1 MKDKNNNHIVN
12 VQDLLEIESVRSK
25 RKHPCDINKH
35 EEGKLLNDYFS
46 KSKGEFI
53 PLLDM
58 PLSYMVRAFNKTLQE
73 LYNLKENRKE
83 GKKFKVTL
91 NSDESYSI
99 IIEAENELEAN
110 KMATEKFNNQNPP
123 YIDFKIED
131 GQGFDI
137 IDTEEIKE

>member
-1 MKDKNNNHIVN
+1 MKNKNNNHIVN
-12 VQDLLEIESVRSK
+12 VHDLLEIESIRDK